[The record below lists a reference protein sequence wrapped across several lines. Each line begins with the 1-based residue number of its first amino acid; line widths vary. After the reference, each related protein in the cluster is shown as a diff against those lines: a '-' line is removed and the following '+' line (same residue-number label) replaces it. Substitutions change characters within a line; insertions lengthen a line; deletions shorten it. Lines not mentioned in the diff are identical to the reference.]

1 MKVPIT
7 AGLAVMFLSL
17 LFISTFAA
25 GAGAVMVSVGIL
37 GLTTGMAFVHP
48 PLTNAA
54 AGSLPEEEVGGGI
67 GIFQGLLFL
76 GGGTGPALT
85 GAFLAAREEAGA
97 VAISPV
103 YALDAAAFSDVFL
116 ALGLALVVAL
126 IAAAGLRGRSDKRS
140 SEPQREGRCT
150 PGGTPRR
157 SRSGR
162 SYSSSRAG
170 WRA

>member
-1 MKVPIT
+1 MGV
-7 AGLAVMFLSL
+7 
-17 LFISTFAA
+17 
-25 GAGAVMVSVGIL
+25 L

-97 VAISPV
+97 GAINPA
-103 YALDAAAFSDVFL
+103 YALDAAPFSGVFL
-116 ALGLALVVAL
+116 TLDLALVVAL
-126 IAAAGLRGRSDKRS
+126 IAVTGLRDRSDKRVG
-140 SEPQREGRCT
+140 E
-150 PGGTPRR
+150 
-157 SRSGR
+157 
-162 SYSSSRAG
+162 RA
-170 WRA
+170 AT